1 MSNIAVKRLLNKVK
15 RELLDDKKS
24 QLIRNELNTKKT
36 HKFTMSSE
44 DNVAQIADVLSGRGY
59 PIDDEEVVEIIKQ
72 GGSDISNTVWNRIQT
87 EIPANDIYGTPE
99 DFYFLITEGVQVIRS
114 KKGGKR
120 FTKTLSYFDSIKEFY
135 RSEVSKLIT
144 KLNRYY
150 KKRDENFEKIQQGR
164 GTSGFLDLGHREGS
178 EVATEQ
184 VRRANQSLFKGLTNT
199 KTKAGS
205 LSAKDLDSLGIDL
218 VIIRKGAEEKDL
230 VEVSIE
236 SAYTNRNVAE
246 EKEIKAAFL
255 EALERALEKVDLL
268 ELEGSDT
275 RVQTERKRVIKRFR
289 KGIKKN
295 PRVKVVTEDDKL
307 KLSKGTPQKTKLDKG
322 KALRGVSKKPSIA
335 VPIRPYK
342 ARETKPRNLNLLS
355 LQALINAK
363 LPDKVRENMGPPGLE
378 NRSGRFAN
386 SVRVTEVTQTNK
398 GFPSLGYSYE
408 KNPYQIFEQ
417 GAGKFPWATSERDP
431 RALIDRSIREIAV
444 EYITGRFYTRRI

>member
-1 MSNIAVKRLLNKVK
+1 MSNLAVKRLLNKVK

-24 QLIRNELNTKKT
+24 KLIRNELNTKKT
-36 HKFTMSSE
+36 HKFTMSAE
-44 DNVAQIADVLSGRGY
+44 DNVAQIADVLIGRGY
-59 PIDDEEVVEIIKQ
+59 PVDDEEIVTIIKQ
-72 GGSDISNTVWNRIQT
+72 GGATISNTVWDRVRK
-87 EIPANDIYGTPE
+87 EIPAQDIHGTPE
-99 DFYFLITEGVQVIRS
+99 NFYFLITEGIVVFRS

-120 FTKTLSYFDSIKEFY
+120 FTKTLSYFDTIKEFY
-135 RSEVSKLIT
+135 KSEVSKLIT
-144 KLNRYY
+144 KLNTYY
-150 KKRDENFEKIQQGR
+150 KKRDENLQKIQQGK

-184 VRRANQSLFKGLTNT
+184 VRRANESLFKGLTNS

-218 VIIRKGAEEKDL
+218 VILRKGSEGKDV

-236 SAYTNRNVAE
+236 SAYTNRNVSE

-275 RVQTERKRVIKRFR
+275 RIQTERKRVIKRFR

-307 KLSKGTPQKTKLDKG
+307 NLSKGTPQKTKLDKG
-322 KALRGVSKKPSIA
+322 KALRGVSRKASID

-342 ARETKPRNLNLLS
+342 AKETKPRNLNLLS

-363 LPDKVRENMGPPGLE
+363 LPNRVRENMNPPGLQ
-378 NRSGRFAN
+378 NRTGKFAN
-386 SVRVTEVTQTNK
+386 SVKITEVTQTNK
-398 GFPSLGYSYE
+398 GFPSIGYTYE

-417 GAGKFPWATSERDP
+417 GAGKFPWATNERDP
-431 RALIDRSIREIAV
+431 RALIDRSIREIAA